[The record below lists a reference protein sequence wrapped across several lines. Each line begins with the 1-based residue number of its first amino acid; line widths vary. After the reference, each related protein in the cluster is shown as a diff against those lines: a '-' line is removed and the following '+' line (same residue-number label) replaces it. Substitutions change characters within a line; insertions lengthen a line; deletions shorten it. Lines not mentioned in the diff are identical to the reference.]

1 MDQRI
6 QPIIKGKTHLSMILP
21 IHLEWDLCSYHG
33 PKITLIL
40 AKLVMP
46 MPDHSL
52 LDTVSSLLH
61 EFVKV
66 AAILESSQ
74 VLEAK
79 QTLEYN

>member
-6 QPIIKGKTHLSMILP
+6 QTIIKGKTHLSMILP
-21 IHLEWDLCSYHG
+21 IHLEGDLCSYHG
-33 PKITLIL
+33 PKIPLIL

-46 MPDHSL
+46 MPDYSL
-52 LDTVSSLLH
+52 LDIISSMLH